1 MILLPAL
8 LLAAAAPASTR
19 IAPVP
24 ATAFLAAL
32 AAHDL
37 AAARAT
43 LADEVQLVDDRRPDP
58 GGATLDSFVAYVEG
72 CRRED
77 LTWDT
82 DEIDP
87 TRAAVTVTWKCPARA
102 DAQAFIWTAG
112 ARVVAVEFGMSSP

>member
-19 IAPVP
+19 TAPP
-24 ATAFLAAL
+24 AATAFLSAL

-37 AAARAT
+37 AAARAA

-58 GGATLDSFVAYVEG
+58 GGATLDSFAAYIQG
-72 CRRED
+72 CRRTG

-82 DEIDP
+82 DDLDP
-87 TRAAVTVTWKCPARA
+87 TRAAVIATWKCPARA

-112 ARVVAVEFGMSSP
+112 ARVVAVEFGMSPP